1 MQTGDHLAQ
10 LPLEFLGRF
19 LEPLRGELGT
29 QPVRAGSVSRRSGNS
44 LSADRLHEIVRETA
58 GWWPAVGNYG
68 KRSREI
74 ELTNSAS
81 FASTCPVS
89 KT

>member
-29 QPVRAGSVSRRSGNS
+29 QPVRVGIVSRRSGNS

-58 GWWPAVGNYG
+58 AACWRPMVDRPR
-68 KRSREI
+68 RSGGR
-74 ELTNSAS
+74 LQW
-81 FASTCPVS
+81 
-89 KT
+89 